1 MLFYSIHLIIFPY
14 RINFATGLNNLTCAL
29 IAMSELLQQIDKERL
44 PRHIAIIMDGNGR
57 WAKEQGQDRLF
68 GHYHGVESVRNIVEG
83 CAELGIEYLTL
94 YAFSTENWDRP
105 QYEVVGLMELLVTTI
120 RNEVESL
127 NKNNIRLHVIGD
139 LNMLPDYARKEL
151 KEALEITKNNT
162 GLNLI
167 MALSYSGRWEL
178 LNAVKNIAWEVKKGK
193 LNVDEIDQDTLQQF
207 LCTSAFPD
215 PELMIRTSGEYRISN
230 FLLYQ
235 LAYAEL
241 YFNGVRWPDFR
252 KQNLYEA
259 ILDYQQRERRF
270 GKTSEQVTPPAP
282 LKGELRS

>member
-1 MLFYSIHLIIFPY
+1 
-14 RINFATGLNNLTCAL
+14 
-29 IAMSELLQQIDKERL
+29 MSELLQQLDKKRL

-57 WAKEQGQDRLF
+57 WAKEQGHDRLY
-68 GHYHGVESVRNIVEG
+68 GHYHGVESVRDIVEG
-83 CAELGIEYLTL
+83 AAELGIEYLTL

-105 QYEVVGLMELLVTTI
+105 EYEVVGLMELLVGTI
-120 RNEVESL
+120 RKEIESL

-139 LNMLPDYARKEL
+139 LNMLPEYARKEL
-151 KEALEITKNNT
+151 NEALDITKSNT

-178 LNAVKNIAWEVKKGK
+178 LNAVKNIAWEVKHNN
-193 LNVDEIDQDTLQQF
+193 LQVDEIDQQTLQQY
-207 LCTSAFPD
+207 LCTSDFPD

-241 YFNGVRWPDFR
+241 YFTQVRWPDFR

-259 ILDYQQRERRF
+259 LIDYQNRERRF
-270 GKTSEQVTPPAP
+270 GKTSEQMADA
-282 LKGELRS
+282 KNS